1 MIDLDELERLER
13 EATGGRWSPYFC
25 TVKGWM
31 VLGICADVMPTDAR
45 LIAAARNALPALLAR
60 VRELEGQVRWFVE
73 RAADQRLDGYR
84 ELGARAAAAE
94 NARDGAHRELRALR
108 AVAEAASAFRR
119 FNSGERPCGA
129 ALDGA
134 LDAWRGSR

>member
-1 MIDLDELERLER
+1 MTLDLDELERLER

-60 VRELEGQVRWFVE
+60 VRGLEAELPGKMRVSV
-73 RAADQRLDGYR
+73 
-84 ELGARAAAAE
+84 
-94 NARDGAHRELRALR
+94 AHQESLLAELRALR
-108 AVAEAASAFRR
+108 AVAEAA
-119 FNSGERPCGA
+119 ERANGHEPSLCADHPCA
-129 ALDGA
+129 QCDALEALDAA
-134 LDAWRGSR
+134 LDAWRGLR